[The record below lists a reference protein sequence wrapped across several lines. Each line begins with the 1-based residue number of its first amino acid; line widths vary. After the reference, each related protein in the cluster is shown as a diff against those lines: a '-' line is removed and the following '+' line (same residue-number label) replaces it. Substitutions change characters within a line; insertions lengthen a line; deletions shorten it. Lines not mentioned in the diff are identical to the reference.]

1 MEGGREGEK
10 ERRRE
15 RERKWAGPLGVL
27 QTGSALQPA
36 HVAFTNSLFSYANEL
51 GSFFPIL
58 SNSFRFFPILSD
70 SFENVPELN
79 FPDISR

>member
-10 ERRRE
+10 ERE

-58 SNSFRFFPILSD
+58 SNSFRFFPIL
-70 SFENVPELN
+70 LRM
-79 FPDISR
+79 SRN